1 MLQEVLRPGHQG
13 TYLNKSLALK
23 KLLPVASVACSL
35 IAIYI
40 LLGHS
45 PINNMREQGAAAPQ
59 SYETSSSA
67 PQNSTDQNPFQK
79 KLDEQKNKPSSPV
92 GQHSSEI
99 NSVVRDPFRA
109 FLLEQEKQRPEQ
121 ARISPFGK

>member
-13 TYLNKSLALK
+13 TCLNKSLALK
-23 KLLPVASVACSL
+23 KLLPVVSVACTL

-45 PINNMREQGAAAPQ
+45 PINNMQEQGAAAPQ
-59 SYETSSSA
+59 SYGTSSSA
-67 PQNSTDQNPFQK
+67 AQNSTEQNPFQK
-79 KLDEQKNKPSSPV
+79 KLDEQKHKPSSLGV
-92 GQHSSEI
+92 QHSSEI
-99 NSVVRDPFRA
+99 NSVVRDPFKA
-109 FLLEQEKQRPEQ
+109 FLLEQEKQRLEQ